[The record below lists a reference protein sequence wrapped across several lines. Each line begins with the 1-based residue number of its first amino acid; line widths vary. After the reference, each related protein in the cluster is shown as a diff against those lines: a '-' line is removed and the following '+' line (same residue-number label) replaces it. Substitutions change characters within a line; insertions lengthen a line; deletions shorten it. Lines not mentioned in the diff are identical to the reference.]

1 MCNFI
6 FQEWRLGRVVCD
18 IWLSVDY
25 LASNASALNLVVISF
40 DRYFSVT
47 RPLSYRARRTTRKAA
62 CMIASAWIVSAII
75 WLPSILAWPYFEGS
89 RTVKEN
95 ECYVQF
101 IYNNEYMSIV
111 TILVAFYIPVAIMI
125 GLYVRVWYETVKR
138 QRELVHLQA
147 GKKPSSKRSDSR

>member
-1 MCNFI
+1 M
-6 FQEWRLGRVVCD
+6 VCD

-62 CMIASAWIVSAII
+62 CMIATAWIVSAII

-89 RTVKEN
+89 
-95 ECYVQF
+95 
-101 IYNNEYMSIV
+101 
-111 TILVAFYIPVAIMI
+111 LVVY
-125 GLYVRVWYETVKR
+125 
-138 QRELVHLQA
+138 H
-147 GKKPSSKRSDSR
+147 